1 MNNRSILLIS
11 SLSLLAACSAQ
22 HEDLREWMQ
31 KTEQDAKQHIQPF
44 EQPTVNPM
52 VTYIPPKTSGMN
64 FFNANRLNVGLSGAN
79 APNTNRPKEVLEN
92 FSLENLKYVGSFKK
106 ENQVSAFIE
115 ADGHVYTVKP
125 GNYAG
130 QNFGRIT
137 SIQPDKLILSEVFE
151 DTYGNWQPRNTELPL
166 NNTQNQNSSSNN
178 SSN

>member
-1 MNNRSILLIS
+1 MDIS
-11 SLSLLAACSAQ
+11 
-22 HEDLREWMQ
+22 
-31 KTEQDAKQHIQPF
+31 
-44 EQPTVNPM
+44 
-52 VTYIPPKTSGMN
+52 
-64 FFNANRLNVGLSGAN
+64 
-79 APNTNRPKEVLEN
+79 
-92 FSLENLKYVGSFKK
+92 
-106 ENQVSAFIE
+106 
-115 ADGHVYTVKP
+115 YTVKP

>member
-1 MNNRSILLIS
+1 MNRSILLLS
-11 SLSLLAACSAQ
+11 SLSVLAACSAQ

-31 KTEQDAKQHIQPF
+31 KTDQDAKQHIQPF
-44 EQPTVNPM
+44 VQPTVNPM

-64 FFNANRLNVGLSGAN
+64 AFNTKRLNVGLSGAN

-92 FSLENLKYVGSFKK
+92 FSLENLKYVGSFTKG
-106 ENQVSAFIE
+106 NQISAFIE

-137 SIQPDKLILSEVFE
+137 SILPDKIVLTEVFE
-151 DTYGNWQPRNTELPL
+151 DTYGNWQLRNAELPL
-166 NNTQNQNSSSNN
+166 NSTQDQNN
-178 SSN
+178 SSNHSNN